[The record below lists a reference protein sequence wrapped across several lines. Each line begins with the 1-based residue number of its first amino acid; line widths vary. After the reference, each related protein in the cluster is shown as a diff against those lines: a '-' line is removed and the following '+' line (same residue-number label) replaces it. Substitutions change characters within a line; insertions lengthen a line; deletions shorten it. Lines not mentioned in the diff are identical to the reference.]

1 MKKLYLLFALFLSL
15 FFIAQV
21 PQGFS
26 YQAIAFNSAGQPVVN
41 GDISVRISIIDN
53 TATGAVLYT
62 ETHSKATNSKGLV
75 NLNIGQG
82 VPNSGSFSGI
92 NWALNPKFIKV
103 EIDPTGGSNYISVG
117 VNQLMSVPYAMI
129 AGKTASGDGI
139 WAKNSTNRLAYNDG
153 DIEVGQN
160 GSAIWLTSTS
170 GKKFKLSVDESGK
183 LSLPIDSA
191 KINIPNQLFLY
202 GSFNNWDVNSALEMR
217 LKIGEKFNEKS
228 FLGYKYFT
236 SGTKLK
242 FLSAKDSSSSYG
254 FNGNNLVFNGGTEYT
269 IPANG
274 FYEVSALTDS
284 KTAFIINVQSAAPS
298 KSYSSGVGNSSFS
311 YNPST
316 NKFTNVSSETQ
327 PYGLNLYVG
336 GNYLGK
342 SNLNDGTLVDD
353 GDPISFLPGTNT
365 FDVSINFNGTGAYS
379 VTNSYTG
386 PTSAKML
393 ISGDNFATYTTV
405 DMVKDSNGMFSINYP
420 IGSKKILIAS
430 YTGTTLKYYA
440 GMKQGSSISG
450 KLFATS
456 DVSYA
461 LFPLYSSDTSLT
473 INFNDLTYS
482 FN

>member
-1 MKKLYLLFALFLSL
+1 MKKLYFLFTLFLSL
-15 FFIAQV
+15 FSLAQV

-41 GDISVRISIIDN
+41 GNISVRISIIDN

-62 ETHSKATNSKGLV
+62 ETHNKTTNSKGLV

-82 VPNSGSFSGI
+82 VSSAGSFSAI

-103 EIDPTGGSNYISVG
+103 EIDPNGGSNYVSVG
-117 VNQLMSVPYAMI
+117 VNQLMSVPFAMV

-139 WAKNSTNRLAYNDG
+139 WAKNSNNRLAYNDG

-160 GSAIWLTSTS
+160 GSAIWLTSAS
-170 GKKFKLSVDESGK
+170 GKKFKLSVDEGGK

-191 KINIPNQLFLY
+191 KINIPNQLYLY

-217 LKIGEKFNEKS
+217 LKLGDNINDKS

-254 FNGNNLVFNGGTEYT
+254 FNGNNLVFNGGSEYT

-274 FYEVSALTDS
+274 FYEVSAITDS
-284 KTAFIINVQSAAPS
+284 KTAFMIKVESVAPS
-298 KSYSSGVGNSSFS
+298 KTYSSSSANSAFS

-316 NKFTNVSSETQ
+316 NKFTSVSSDNE
-327 PYGLNLYVG
+327 PYEFNIYIGE
-336 GNYLGK
+336 NYLGK
-342 SNLNDGTLVDD
+342 SNLNDGSLVDY
-353 GDPISFLPGTNT
+353 GQPISINPGSNT
-365 FDVSINFNGTGAYS
+365 MDVTVNFNGTGSYT

-386 PTSAKML
+386 ITSAKIL
-393 ISGDNFATYTTV
+393 ISGDNFGTFTTV
-405 DMVKDSNGMFSINYP
+405 DMVKDSNGIFSINYP

-430 YTGTTLKYYA
+430 YNGTTLKYYA
-440 GMKQGSSISG
+440 GITQGSSTSG

-456 DVSYA
+456 DFSYA
-461 LFPLYSSDTSLT
+461 LYPFYPSTFLK

>member
-26 YQAIAFNSAGQPVVN
+26 YQAIAFNSAGQPVTN
-41 GDISVRISIIDN
+41 GNISVRISIIDN

-62 ETHSKATNSKGLV
+62 ETHSKTTNSKGLV

-117 VNQLMSVPYAMI
+117 VNQLMSVPYAMV

-139 WAKNSTNRLAYNDG
+139 WAKNSNNRLAYNDG
-153 DIEVGQN
+153 DLEIGQN
-160 GSAIWLTSTS
+160 GSALWLTSAS

-217 LKIGEKFNEKS
+217 LKQGYKINEKS
-228 FLGYKYFT
+228 FVGYKYFT

-254 FNGNNLVFNGGTEYT
+254 FNGGNLVFNGGTEYT
-269 IPANG
+269 IPSNG
-274 FYEVSALTDS
+274 FYEVAALTDS
-284 KTAFIINVQSAAPS
+284 KTAFIINVQSVAPS

-311 YNPST
+311 YNSST
-316 NKFTNVSSETQ
+316 NKFTNVSSDTQ
-327 PYGLNLYVG
+327 PYELNLYVG
-336 GNYLGK
+336 ENYMGK
-342 SNLNDGTLVDD
+342 SNLNDGSLVDD
-353 GDPISFLPGTNT
+353 GNPISFSPGTNT
-365 FDVSINFNGTGAYS
+365 FDVTINFNGTGSYA

-405 DMVKDSNGMFSINYP
+405 DMVKDNNGMFSINYP

-440 GMKQGSSISG
+440 GITQGSSSSG
-450 KLFATS
+450 KLYATS

-461 LFPLYSSDTSLT
+461 LYPYYSTTSLK

-482 FN
+482 FD